1 MKKKTI
7 IILLTLLVIFGA
19 AQLIRPGITNPPVTQ
34 DVTVPDSVKAVLRKG
49 CYDCHSNE
57 TALKWFDKITP
68 ANFMVADHIKE
79 ARAVLNFSHWDSLQP
94 PAQKS
99 LLFWALNDVRNGEMP
114 LGSYLLVHTGAKL
127 TEADVNLLQN
137 YLLAISTR
145 KPSDTVAVQQPRHSG
160 PVAPGFNGLAYIPG
174 FENWKAIST
183 TDRFDNGTMRVIYG
197 NDIAVKAI
205 EEKNINP
212 WPDGTVFAK
221 AAWAAQTDSMG
232 TISSGQ
238 FIQVEFMVKDSK
250 KYAGTKGWGWGRWRG
265 GALKPYGK
273 DAGFVNECTSCHRPV
288 EKNDFVYTY
297 PLHLS
302 SAVATKAVTA
312 YTLESAF
319 NDAASVPGPAGSAP
333 LQGIVLNSYVNPRHQ
348 TMATLYGNKP
358 AADYLLNHADGLYPD
373 GAELTLVTW
382 QQQPDP
388 RWFGG
393 NIPGAAQKVEVVK
406 FDKGPHYASYQCSPW
421 QEVINPDAAS
431 AMQWIIKQ
439 RMQILP

>member
-19 AQLIRPGITNPPVTQ
+19 AQLVRPNFTNPPVTQ
-34 DVTVPDSVKAVLRKG
+34 DVTVPDSIKAVLRKG

-57 TALKWFDKITP
+57 TTLKWFDKITP
-68 ANFMVADHIKE
+68 ANFMVADHIKD
-79 ARAVLNFSHWDSLQP
+79 ARKALNFSHWDSLQP

-99 LLFWALNDVRNGEMP
+99 MLFWALNDVRNGEMP
-114 LGSYLLVHTGAKL
+114 LSSYLLVHSGAKL

-137 YLLAISTR
+137 YLLSISPR
-145 KPSDTVAVQQPRHSG
+145 RPSDTVAVQQPRHTG
-160 PVAPGFNGLAYIPG
+160 PVAPEFNGLAYIPG

-197 NDIAVKAI
+197 NNVAVKAI
-205 EEKNINP
+205 EEQHINP
-212 WPDGTVFAK
+212 WPDGTAFGKV
-221 AAWAAQTDSMG
+221 AWATQTDSTG
-232 TISSGQ
+232 NISQGQ

-250 KYAGTKGWGWGRWRG
+250 KYADTKGWGWGRWRG

-288 EKNDFVYTY
+288 SKNDCVYTY

-302 SAVATKAVTA
+302 SSVATKTA
-312 YTLESAF
+312 TAHTLESAF
-319 NDAASVPGPAGSAP
+319 NDAASIASPAGLRP
-333 LQGIVLNSYVNPRHQ
+333 LQGIVLNSYVNAKAQ
-348 TMATLYGNKP
+348 TMATLYGNKT
-358 AADYLLNHADGLYPD
+358 AADYLRNHADGLYPD

-393 NIPGAAQKVEVVK
+393 NIPGAAQRVEVVK
-406 FDKGPHYASYQCSPW
+406 FDKGPHYTYYQCNPW
-421 QEVINPDAAS
+421 QEAANPKADS

-439 RMQILP
+439 RMMILP